1 MYLAHFGFR
10 EPPFAL
16 TPDPHFLYM
25 SLRHREGLAH
35 LLYGLEEGG
44 GFVQLTGEVGTGK
57 TTLGRC
63 LLQQIPENV
72 DVAYVINPRLTAI
85 ELLATLCD
93 QLKIRYPAKPT
104 QKVVVD
110 ALYTHLV
117 KAHEHGRRTVLIIDE
132 AQNLSR
138 DILEQIRLLTN
149 LETTTK
155 KLLQIILIGQP
166 ELVKLLNRKDL
177 RQVAQRITARY
188 HLLPFSEG
196 ETKAYIKHR
205 IEIAGG
211 NPNLFPPA
219 VCRLIHRYAKG
230 IPRLINVFCDRALLG
245 AFVQDKATIDTKTV
259 KKAVV
264 EVMGMNHPLGLRIE
278 PWRTTVAALAIT
290 GMLGGTG
297 VWWLT
302 GHSGPLVT
310 HQGSTPSPK
319 TPRPTIEPAVTIKAT
334 EPPASKQSVATPVSL
349 ISLLSDPALRTDQQS
364 ALDGLVGLWR
374 LSNYTSVAGDACKDV
389 RIYGLQCLWRRGD
402 WHNLRVL
409 NLPVVIELL
418 AADRSTHYAILDT
431 LGENRATLI
440 IDGKP
445 YTYPLQEI
453 EPLRSG
459 RFITLWKPPAFITT
473 PIRPGSKGLNVVW
486 LRHRLIAF
494 DGIPIDTKHP
504 ELFTEELR
512 KRVVSFQQDHLL
524 IPDGIVGQETV
535 FHLVSE
541 GNAPE
546 LPKLN
551 NGRS

>member
-16 TPDPHFLYM
+16 TPDPYFLYM
-25 SLRHREGLAH
+25 SRRHREGLAH

-44 GFVQLTGEVGTGK
+44 GFIQLTGEVGTGK

-72 DVAYVINPRLTAI
+72 DVAYVLNPRLTAI

-117 KAHEHGRRTVLIIDE
+117 KAHEHGRRTILIIDE
-132 AQNLSR
+132 AQNLSC

-166 ELVKLLNRKDL
+166 ELVKLLDRKDL

-211 NPNLFPPA
+211 NPNLFPA
-219 VCRLIHRYAKG
+219 NVCRWVHRYARG

-259 KKAVV
+259 KRAVA
-264 EVMGMNHPLGLRIE
+264 EVMGMNHPLGLRIG
-278 PWRTTVAALAIT
+278 PWRTAVAALAIT

-297 VWWLT
+297 IWWLT

-310 HQGSTPSPK
+310 HQSSTPSPK
-319 TPRPTIEPAVTIKAT
+319 TPRPTIEPAVTVKAT
-334 EPPASKQSVATPVSL
+334 EPSASKQSVATPVSL
-349 ISLLSDPALRTDQQS
+349 ISLLSDPALRTDQRS
-364 ALDGLVGLWR
+364 ALDRLVAFWR
-374 LSNYTSVAGDACKDV
+374 LSNYTPVAGDTCKDV

-418 AADRSTHYAILDT
+418 AADGSTRYAILDT
-431 LGENRATLI
+431 LGETRATLI

-459 RFITLWKPPAFITT
+459 RFIALWKPPAFITT

-486 LRHRLIAF
+486 LRQRLSAF
-494 DGIPIDTKHP
+494 DGIPIDTEHP

-535 FHLVSE
+535 LHLVSE

-551 NGRS
+551 RS